1 MSHDDKTM
9 PLALPDPNAEGIED
23 SRFWIDAVEFSSL
36 ACIKPS
42 ATKEALKR
50 CYTGGTW
57 RKASLV
63 VHIVDSVGGNRGKA
77 YQVFVPS
84 LPVDLASAWR
94 DRHPALFKTPE
105 VPKQLKHIPATTLIR
120 ETAPHRQAAIDKG
133 VFLEAL
139 IKPALLHQKHSKGR
153 PEMIRKIVASMPVTF
168 PNGKTWSYDYTGI
181 SNLIAKYE
189 QGGLNALIRRPRD
202 DLNAER
208 VIVSRAFDKTAQ
220 FDEKELREIWT
231 DLRQH
236 IKNLY
241 LSTHG
246 TMPQIRN
253 LANVRLVELARAKGW
268 AGASLENCDVGI
280 AQVKK
285 FKDLRKAAAKSLDAG
300 KFADHFK
307 PRVMRGRAGLQPMEI
322 VMGDVHPVDILNK
335 REDGSEATA
344 RMVSWLDL
352 ATNRVFYDL
361 FLFEKGR
368 SITQADIAYSFVRMI
383 RAWGLPSILYLDNGS
398 EYVWKEMM
406 AGFERLSLMVKDF
419 RAYCMDSSD
428 LEQRIEQ
435 ADNEDA
441 RHDEDPRAVVRA
453 TPHNP
458 QGKAP
463 KEGLFGVLERTAFCF
478 IPGWIGGDRMK
489 KKTHKVGKAPRA
501 FAGDWEQFQNAFEAA
516 MGYYHARKQGDGGSP
531 NDKFDRHIKAGWL
544 AVDVDYSVLLMAL
557 AERKPYKVQN
567 TGIEIAGATYWH
579 DVMASP
585 WVMGNQ
591 VLVCYAKW
599 DSDQIVILPRD
610 AKGVLSD
617 PLIAYRAREFG
628 IVDRS
633 GAIES
638 GRRISMMT
646 KGIRDMRQ
654 GSSKVDAVVE
664 MGKFAQLCPPAPV
677 VPFGP
682 KITLPEEFKGV
693 REAVEQAGEPPAIE
707 HVHLLPGQWFDH
719 KTGTVRSM
727 YDRASRAEETPLE
740 DDWEAVERARL
751 IKKAKDADAL
761 GTDEET
767 DPPGCR
773 LTGLK

>member
-1 MSHDDKTM
+1 MV
-9 PLALPDPNAEGIED
+9 
-23 SRFWIDAVEFSSL
+23 RV
-36 ACIKPS
+36 
-42 ATKEALKR
+42 
-50 CYTGGTW
+50 
-57 RKASLV
+57 
-63 VHIVDSVGGNRGKA
+63 VDSVGGNAGKA

-84 LPVDLASAWR
+84 LPVELASAWR
-94 DRHPALFKTPE
+94 DQHPALFETPE
-105 VPKQLKHIPATTLIR
+105 IPKQLRHIPAATLIR

-168 PNGKTWSYDYTGI
+168 PNGKTWSYDYAGI

-208 VIVSRAFDKTAQ
+208 VIVSRAFDKTAP
-220 FDEKELREIWT
+220 FEEKELREIWA

-236 IKNLY
+236 IKNLF

-253 LANVRLVELARAKGW
+253 LANLRLVELSRAKGW
-268 AGASLENCDVGI
+268 AGASLANCDVGI

-307 PRVMRGRAGLQPMEI
+307 PRVMRGRVGLQPMEI

-352 ATNRVFYDL
+352 ATNRVFYTL
-361 FLFEKGR
+361 HLFEKGR
-368 SITQADIAYSFVRMI
+368 SITQAHIAYSFVQMV

-406 AGFERLSLMVKDF
+406 AGFERLSLIVRDF
-419 RAYCMDSSD
+419 RAYCMDSAD

-435 ADNEDA
+435 ADNADA
-441 RHDEDPRAVVRA
+441 SHDEDPRSVVRA

-489 KKTHKVGKAPRA
+489 KKPTRSARRPAHSRATGSNSETHSRRPWTTTTPASKAT
-501 FAGDWEQFQNAFEAA
+501 AA
-516 MGYYHARKQGDGGSP
+516 ARTRNSP
-531 NDKFDRHIKAGWL
+531 GTL
-544 AVDVDYSVLLMAL
+544 
-557 AERKPYKVQN
+557 
-567 TGIEIAGATYWH
+567 
-579 DVMASP
+579 
-585 WVMGNQ
+585 
-591 VLVCYAKW
+591 
-599 DSDQIVILPRD
+599 
-610 AKGVLSD
+610 
-617 PLIAYRAREFG
+617 
-628 IVDRS
+628 
-633 GAIES
+633 
-638 GRRISMMT
+638 
-646 KGIRDMRQ
+646 
-654 GSSKVDAVVE
+654 
-664 MGKFAQLCPPAPV
+664 PPA
-677 VPFGP
+677 GERSTS
-682 KITLPEEFKGV
+682 IT
-693 REAVEQAGEPPAIE
+693 A
-707 HVHLLPGQWFDH
+707 
-719 KTGTVRSM
+719 
-727 YDRASRAEETPLE
+727 
-740 DDWEAVERARL
+740 
-751 IKKAKDADAL
+751 
-761 GTDEET
+761 
-767 DPPGCR
+767 CC
-773 LTGLK
+773 